1 MYGVGKGG
9 LSVTSAVI
17 IIAMLIPAG
26 VDYLAGS
33 KHGAPILPFTIIRGS
48 TGCTRRELFA
58 QFLRKGQTAT
68 RASISTFSTRAS
80 ATGALFLWL
89 SRGEI
94 GVAFHKVG
102 MIFDLGCRRCVC
114 GIFILFRAGGGRRF
128 GIMGGGGGIVG
139 EVVFIGVALRTG
151 KREDLGTD
159 DRGRA
164 MHLAKM
170 R

>member
-1 MYGVGKGG
+1 MHGVRKGG
-9 LSVTSAVI
+9 LSVASAVI
-17 IIAMLIPAG
+17 IIAMAIPAG

-33 KHGAPILPFTIIRGS
+33 KHGASILPFTIICGS
-48 TGCTRRELFA
+48 TGCARRKLFA
-58 QFLRKGQTAT
+58 QFLGKGQAAT
-68 RASISTFSTRAS
+68 CASIPTIRARAS
-80 ATGALFLWL
+80 ATGALFWWL
-89 SRGEI
+89 SRGGV

-114 GIFILFRAGGGRRF
+114 GIFILFDVGGRRF
-128 GIMGGGGGIVG
+128 GIMGSGGNIVG
-139 EVVFIGVALRTG
+139 EVVFIGMTLRTG
-151 KREDLGTD
+151 EREDLGTD